1 VVKDAT
7 TAFSFTTLK
16 GAFNRGSGLG
26 TVSLLILGGV
36 GLIAMTPEMPAVDS
50 DSVWPDKKQEGVKRS
65 ASIIARF

>member
-7 TAFSFTTLK
+7 TAFSFITLK

-26 TVSLLILGGV
+26 TVSMLILGGV
-36 GLIAMTPEMPAVDS
+36 GLKAMTPSIPVADS
-50 DSVWPDKKQEGVKRS
+50 DSVWPDKKQEEVKKS